1 MSASTTVGGD
11 SYIAT
16 EFANRWVEQQWKKQK
31 EDLEKFPDKKE
42 LQKFKPFYDKTKMN
56 TMNTNT
62 KQYNNPSPTIGR
74 DYSHAKQ
81 FACRR
86 IAQTHMVTM
95 VFTIFYSK
103 EDTALYGGIQQRIR
117 NTGNS
122 SALTDYFTHDFV
134 LNIDGK
140 EVEFRSGE
148 TYAIDLLK
156 KAWLSLTDKSK
167 SDNIRF
173 DEVKEW
179 TNEHGT

>member
-1 MSASTTVGGD
+1 VGVD
-11 SYIAT
+11 SYIAK

-42 LQKFKPFYDKTKMN
+42 LQKFKPFYDKTEMN
-56 TMNTNT
+56 TMNNHSN
-62 KQYNNPSPTIGR
+62 QYYNPSPTIGR

-86 IAQTHMVTM
+86 QSQLHISTM

-103 EDTALYGGIQQRIR
+103 EDTALYGNIQQRIR

-122 SALTDYFTHDFV
+122 NGLTDYFASDFV
-134 LNIDGK
+134 LNIHGK
-140 EVEFRSGE
+140 EIGFRSGE
-148 TYAIDLLK
+148 THAIDILK
-156 KAWLSLTDKSK
+156 EAWLSLTDKSK
-167 SDNIRF
+167 SSDIRF

-179 TNEHGT
+179 ANEHGT